1 MSDLT
6 DAVETMMASLADAM
20 EVWRQVGERVKAA
33 EAKAAAAEAKAAAAE
48 AAAAALSLRVQALE
62 RARTPDFGAMFRGV
76 ATRLDQL
83 ERRTNLHRDE
93 IEECFRLVKGQEI
106 ANADPDGG

>member
-6 DAVETMMASLADAM
+6 DAVETMMASLSDAM
-20 EVWRQVGERVKAA
+20 DVWREVGERVV
-33 EAKAAAAEAKAAAAE
+33 AAEAKAAAAE